1 MGPLNREPLIF
12 RPVRPFAWIITRQ
25 TQHIELY
32 INHQSIYPLSPLCPY
47 HCAVL
52 SSGPFPGHLVLLVDW
67 SVISLDIKSISK
79 LIATFTSFW
88 FQQHLRRGESRVVW
102 TICSH
107 TFPTTRNV
115 THKRRRASTISSI
128 SSISATISSSV
139 FRIFHLEQICGVRR
153 KISLTP
159 SSPPHKKK
167 KEKKKKKKVLTYFGM
182 EN

>member
-88 FQQHLRRGESRVVW
+88 FQHLRRGE
-102 TICSH
+102 
-107 TFPTTRNV
+107 
-115 THKRRRASTISSI
+115 
-128 SSISATISSSV
+128 
-139 FRIFHLEQICGVRR
+139 
-153 KISLTP
+153 P
-159 SSPPHKKK
+159 SSLDHLFAHFSYNKKCNTQKKKSVNNIINIINIGNNIIFRFQDFSFGTNLWGQKENIFDPLFPSPQKKKRKK
-167 KEKKKKKKVLTYFGM
+167 KEKKKMRFWY
-182 EN
+182 